1 MTSEPLSGGPARPRA
16 DDRCVIREQ
25 HTLQALENMKLLIR
39 LAPLL
44 CAMALALNAFAQ
56 QPGAAAPARAATAI
70 FAGGCFWCVE
80 ADFEKLP
87 GVLDAES
94 GYTGGPLKD
103 PTYEQVSHGG
113 TGHAESVR
121 VRYDPAKVTYRQLL
135 DYFWHHID
143 PTVKDRQFCDSGPQ
157 YRSVIFYQSE
167 GERLVAE
174 ASKAE
179 LEKSGR
185 LSHIYTEIVAASTFY
200 PAEEYHQDYYKKNP
214 IRYSFYRSRCGRD
227 ARVAEVWGGTH

>member
-1 MTSEPLSGGPARPRA
+1 MLRLVSVL
-16 DDRCVIREQ
+16 
-25 HTLQALENMKLLIR
+25 ALLLAM
-39 LAPLL
+39 APL
-44 CAMALALNAFAQ
+44 
-56 QPGAAAPARAATAI
+56 AAAEQEKPAATTHAVAT

-87 GVLDAES
+87 GVASAES
-94 GYTGGPLKD
+94 GYTGGQVKN

-121 VRYDPAKVTYRQLL
+121 VNYDPTKVTYRQLL

-143 PTVKDRQFCDSGPQ
+143 PTVKDRQFCDGGNQ
-157 YRSVIFYQSE
+157 YRSAIFYQNE
-167 GERLVAE
+167 AERQAAE

-185 LSHIYTEIVAASTFY
+185 FAHIYTEIVPASTFY
-200 PAEEYHQDYYKKNP
+200 LAEDYHQDYYNLNKDRNPYCRAVIAPKLKKL
-214 IRYSFYRSRCGRD
+214 GLK
-227 ARVAEVWGGTH
+227 E